1 MRNIKKKEKDST
13 AIKITKDI
21 KELVKARLNVLPLN
35 VHISIGSDGEFN
47 RDELIEHIDRGDKIG
62 KKIIQVD
69 MEFLQALK
77 KGEFYE

>member
-1 MRNIKKKEKDST
+1 MKKIRKIKKNSA

-35 VHISIGSDGEFN
+35 INISIGSDGSFN
-47 RDELIEHIDRGDKIG
+47 RDELIEHIEKEDSVGE
-62 KKIIQVD
+62 KIIQID
-69 MEFLQALK
+69 MEFLRALK